1 MAVPLKYLSN
11 FWRSLEMP
19 LIKCKIEL
27 SLTWNQNC
35 ILSTVADN
43 SIFVITD
50 TKLYVP
56 VVTLKTEG
64 NARLSKLLSE
74 GFKRPVYW
82 NKYNII
88 PKKIYVANNF
98 TREILDASFE
108 GVNRLFVLV
117 DGRDDDDA
125 TENSYRIYFLP
136 RITIKITTSKLMEE
150 IFMINQLMTRLNNT
164 KKLERYQQ
172 DKDMITPQAAHCIM
186 LILKTI
192 LG

>member
-19 LIKCKIEL
+19 LINCKIEL

-56 VVTLKTEG
+56 IVTLKTEG

-82 NKYNII
+82 NKYNIT

-98 TREILDASFE
+98 IREILDASFE

>member
-1 MAVPLKYLSN
+1 
-11 FWRSLEMP
+11 MP
-19 LIKCKIEL
+19 LINCKIEL

-50 TKLYVP
+50 IKLYVP

-98 TREILDASFE
+98 IREILDASFE

-136 RITIKITTSKLMEE
+136 RITIKITTSKLMEK